1 LGKESLNSLSPA
13 KLTTESAA
21 VCFFRHDPELDQ
33 SQTLRVLLSDKCVQA
48 MKRRKVSG
56 MASKIAAILSGVYL
70 LASSVPALAGDPV
83 LGREV
88 AQKLCVNCHIVEPNG
103 SEAPLNPDVVNPDV
117 PSFMA
122 IAEKP
127 GQTESEVRGFLIDP
141 HPPMPDP
148 KLTAHELDNIA
159 SYIMSLKE

>member
-1 LGKESLNSLSPA
+1 
-13 KLTTESAA
+13 
-21 VCFFRHDPELDQ
+21 
-33 SQTLRVLLSDKCVQA
+33 
-48 MKRRKVSG
+48 
-56 MASKIAAILSGVYL
+56 
-70 LASSVPALAGDPV
+70 
-83 LGREV
+83 
-88 AQKLCVNCHIVEPNG
+88 
-103 SEAPLNPDVVNPDV
+103 
-117 PSFMA
+117 MA

>member
-1 LGKESLNSLSPA
+1 
-13 KLTTESAA
+13 
-21 VCFFRHDPELDQ
+21 
-33 SQTLRVLLSDKCVQA
+33 
-48 MKRRKVSG
+48 

-70 LASSVPALAGDPV
+70 LTSSVPALAGDPV